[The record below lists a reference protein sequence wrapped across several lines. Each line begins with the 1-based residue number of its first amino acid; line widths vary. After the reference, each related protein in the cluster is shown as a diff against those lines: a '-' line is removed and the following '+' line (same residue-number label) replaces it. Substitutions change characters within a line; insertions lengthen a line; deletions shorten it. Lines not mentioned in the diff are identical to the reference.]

1 MMDKSDVYKRSWKRI
16 KDNIFIFIFDLLVFF
31 LPLSLVKIDIFDLV
45 SKDTVFNVYI
55 EISRV

>member
-1 MMDKSDVYKRSWKRI
+1 MMDKLDAYKKSWKRI

-31 LPLSLVKIDIFDLV
+31 LPLSLVKIDIFDLI